1 MDEISSAK
9 KSWVRRTRYLINR
22 RFQLRY
28 MGLFLIAAF
37 FASLTIGGILYAIV
51 EMSWL
56 LQLDRGLH
64 FLPGIRELLSYQRTI
79 IFVVFTVIFVLMAGL
94 LSLWGL
100 FLSHRI
106 AGPVFSISR
115 RLKKITLEHDFKT
128 PLGLRKKDALQEVKD
143 QLNDTLVSLLH
154 RFEEEISFW
163 NGIREKLYSSSEK
176 FVSMES
182 QFRFIFRQVDL
193 LKKEKEKCLNGSF

>member
-1 MDEISSAK
+1 MNEIAQK

-28 MGLFLIAAF
+28 IGVFLSCAF
-37 FASLTIGGILYAIV
+37 FASLMIGGILYAIV
-51 EMSWL
+51 EINWL

-64 FLPGIRELLSYQRTI
+64 LLPETRDLLSYQRTI
-79 IFVVFTVIFVLMAGL
+79 VFVVFTVIFVLMAAL

-115 RLKKITLEHDFKT
+115 RLKKIALEHDFKT
-128 PLGLRKKDALQEVKD
+128 PLMLRKKDALQEVKD
-143 QLNDTLVSLLH
+143 QLNDTLLSLLG
-154 RFEEEISFW
+154 RFEEEVSFW
-163 NGIREKLYSSSEK
+163 NKIREQIYSSQER

-182 QFRFIFRQVDL
+182 QFKFIFRQVDL
-193 LKKEKEKCLNGSF
+193 LKKEKEKCLDG

>member
-1 MDEISSAK
+1 
-9 KSWVRRTRYLINR
+9 
-22 RFQLRY
+22 
-28 MGLFLIAAF
+28 
-37 FASLTIGGILYAIV
+37 LTIGGILYAIV
-51 EMSWL
+51 EMNWL

-64 FLPGIRELLSYQRTI
+64 FLPETRELISYQRTI
-79 IFVVFTVIFVLMAGL
+79 VFVVFTVIFALMAVL

-115 RLKKITLEHDFKT
+115 RLKKIAVEHDFKT
-128 PLGLRKKDALQEVKD
+128 PLTLRKKDALQEVKD
-143 QLNDTLVSLLH
+143 QLNDTLVLHFH

-163 NGIREKLYSSSEK
+163 NRIRDQLYSSHGK

-182 QFRFIFRQVDL
+182 QFKFIFRQVDL
-193 LKKEKEKCLNGSF
+193 LKKEKEKCLDGSF

>member
-1 MDEISSAK
+1 MDTFAQQ

-28 MGLFLIAAF
+28 MGLFLISAF

-51 EMSWL
+51 EMNWL

-64 FLPGIRELLSYQRTI
+64 FLPETRELLSYQRTI
-79 IFVVFTVIFVLMAGL
+79 VFVVFTVIFGVMAAL

-115 RLKKITLEHDFKT
+115 RLKKIALEHDFKT

-154 RFEEEISFW
+154 RFEEEILFW
-163 NGIREKLYSSSEK
+163 NRMRDQLYSSQEK

-182 QFRFIFRQVDL
+182 QFKFIFRQVDL